1 MNSSEQHS
9 NSEDSENS
17 EDSAGEAFSDH
28 GRLAGV
34 DYGSKRIGVSI
45 SDPGQTL
52 ASPLENYQ
60 RGDQT
65 QDAKFFQ
72 RLVTEEQIVG
82 WVVGL
87 PLHLSGDESEKSAEV
102 RQFAK
107 WLTKLT
113 NLPHRFADER
123 FSSVE
128 AERYLAAGGLTSKK
142 RKQRRDMLAAQI
154 LLAAYLESNQ
164 QDDDAFGDVAS

>member
-1 MNSSEQHS
+1 MNSSEQP
-9 NSEDSENS
+9 DSTGQPF
-17 EDSAGEAFSDH
+17 AKQ

-34 DYGSKRIGVSI
+34 DYGTKRIGVAI

-52 ASPLENYQ
+52 SSPLENYQ
-60 RGDQT
+60 RGDQS
-65 QDAKFFQ
+65 QDARFFQ
-72 RLVTEEQIVG
+72 RLVREERIVG

-87 PLHLSGDESEKSAEV
+87 PLHLSGDESEKSTEV
-102 RQFAK
+102 REFAA
-107 WLTKLT
+107 WLTSLT

-154 LLAAYLESNQ
+154 LLAAYLESHQ
-164 QDDDAFGDVAS
+164 KDEDTFGDVAE

>member
-1 MNSSEQHS
+1 MNSSERAEKPFAKQ
-9 NSEDSENS
+9 
-17 EDSAGEAFSDH
+17 

-34 DYGSKRIGVSI
+34 DYGTKRIGVAI

-52 ASPLENYQ
+52 SSPLENYQ
-60 RGDQT
+60 RGDSS

-72 RLVTEEQIVG
+72 RLVVEEQIVG
-82 WVVGL
+82 WVIGL
-87 PLHLSGDESEKSAEV
+87 PLHLSGDESEKSAEA
-102 RQFAK
+102 RAFAT
-107 WLTKLT
+107 WLADLT
-113 NLPHRFADER
+113 DLPYRFADER

-154 LLAAYLESNQ
+154 LLAAYLESHH
-164 QDDDAFGDVAS
+164 QDEEHFGDVAE